1 MPFESLGTVSY
12 SPSIAT
18 IMAVSLAVSTQSTNV
33 TATQPDTDT
42 TARAALCS
50 LAKQQ
55 SRGRNAPILL
65 VGPAGELTVR
75 RLRRCVADSKNPA
88 NFSSKLDVHV
98 RTIYCCFVRCHVV
111 LRLSKPFIF
120 IRSQSLQTGA
130 YRSRLCRSH
139 HATTVETTYRVIV
152 HRDRQMHAFVQ
163 MHVCNYRVHS
173 LTHCCA

>member
-1 MPFESLGTVSY
+1 MPFESLGTVSC

-42 TARAALCS
+42 TARAELCS
-50 LAKQQ
+50 LARQQ

-139 HATTVETTYRVIV
+139 HATTVETI
-152 HRDRQMHAFVQ
+152 HIA
-163 MHVCNYRVHS
+163 
-173 LTHCCA
+173 